1 MVAGLYSAV
10 SSPPTDSAIAPRVL
24 AVATSVDDTRWFI
37 EELQPHEA
45 GLRRWLRRRFPRLT
59 DIDDLIQDTY
69 VRVLHARG
77 QGRVAHAKSYLFVTA
92 RNAACDQVRR
102 LGVVE
107 IEAMDELA
115 SLPVADDVRDA
126 GEALAH
132 HQELAILAAAIEAL
146 PPRCRLVVKLR
157 KLRGLGYQE
166 IAAQLGISAHT
177 VNAQLAKGMILCR
190 EYLRAKGLQSHE

>member
-1 MVAGLYSAV
+1 M
-10 SSPPTDSAIAPRVL
+10 L
-24 AVATSVDDTRWFI
+24 AVAASGDDTRWFL
-37 EELQPHEA
+37 EELQPHEP
-45 GLRRWLRRRFPRLT
+45 GLRRWLRRRFPKLT

-69 VRVLHARG
+69 VRVLRARN
-77 QGRVAHAKSYLFVTA
+77 QGRVTHARSYLFVAA

-107 IEAMDELA
+107 IEAVGELA
-115 SLPVADDVRDA
+115 SLSVPDDRRDA
-126 GEALAH
+126 GETLAH

-146 PPRCRLVVKLR
+146 PPRCRMVVKLR

-190 EYLRAKGLQSHE
+190 EYLRSKGLETHE

>member
-1 MVAGLYSAV
+1 M
-10 SSPPTDSAIAPRVL
+10 SSPPTESALAPRL
-24 AVATSVDDTRWFI
+24 LGVASTADETRWFL

-45 GLRRWLRRRFPRLT
+45 GLRRWLRRRFPKLT

-69 VRVLHARG
+69 VRVLRARHE
-77 QGRVAHAKSYLFVTA
+77 GRVAHARSYLFVAA

-107 IEAMDELA
+107 IETVAELS
-115 SLPVADDVRDA
+115 SLPVTDGMRDA
-126 GEALAH
+126 GETLAH

-190 EYLRAKGLQSHE
+190 EYLRAHGLETHE